1 MKNYSIKVV
10 TILSFSIAIL
20 LIIVYLLFSNFFALN
35 VMRKKTTDNIVNS
48 VQIIGKKADWNMN
61 KIELCM
67 VKKTVSDEVVSIL
80 LKDKRNVQYYID
92 INKIRDG
99 LNDDVEFMPFT
110 NTMFIYYDKI
120 DCFIMSGDQS
130 DKARLELIGLVQR
143 YTSGERD
150 IWCLVDYKGEK
161 HLMIAYYNEL
171 GIYAGALISVKSI
184 LSEWENMNVIGFGK
198 SQYFTMN
205 NNRCIES
212 AGDTKSNREI
222 FENNLK
228 DSSEEEKVKWYGKSL
243 AVRYDMAIGDYQ
255 IYIVIDSDYGTTM
268 YTGVWVLILMVP
280 LLVFLAFVIYYFVV
294 DVLLIKPL
302 KNALTSMSGTLG
314 QENIVLPEVESF
326 SEVNRMMKM
335 FNATINNLH
344 DLKIGLY
351 EKKIENEKAKMRILQ
366 SQINPHMFMNS
377 MAIINSMAQFKTE
390 ESVDVICTLTK
401 YLAEYFRFI
410 IESDHDFIPIEDE
423 IRNTENYLKIQKI
436 RYPDLFTFSVEADNC
451 GGVEIPPLTLQPIV
465 ENSIRHGFNGR
476 DDFSVNVSCLKK
488 ENTLTVRISDNGIGF
503 DDESLEM
510 IRSGRD
516 IDINQKRHFGI
527 KNVYDLLKL
536 AYNGEVAMNV
546 YNNGGAVVEFVISD
560 VSERTEN

>member
-67 VKKTVSDEVVSIL
+67 VKKTVSDEVVSVL

-130 DKARLELIGLVQR
+130 DKARLELTGLVQR

-150 IWCLVDYKGEK
+150 IWRLVDYNGEK

-171 GIYAGALISVKSI
+171 GIYAGALISVKDI

-198 SQYFTMN
+198 SQYFTTN

-222 FENNLK
+222 FEKNLK
-228 DSSEEEKVKWYGKSL
+228 DSSKAENVKWYGKSL
-243 AVRYDMAIGDYQ
+243 AVRYDMAIGDYS

-302 KNALTSMSGTLG
+302 KNALTSMSGMLG
-314 QENIVLPEVESF
+314 QENIVLSEVESF
-326 SEVNRMMKM
+326 SEVNRIMKM

-351 EKKIENEKAKMRILQ
+351 EKKIENEKAKMRLLQ

-436 RYPDLFTFSVEADNC
+436 RYPDLFDFSVKAENC
-451 GGVEIPPLTLQPIV
+451 GTVEIPPLTLQPIV

-476 DDFSVNVSCLKK
+476 DEFFVDVSCSRK
-488 ENTLTVRISDNGIGF
+488 ENTLTICISDNGIGF
-503 DDESLEM
+503 AQASLEM

-536 AYNGEVAMNV
+536 AYNGEVVMNV

-560 VSERTEN
+560 VSERGEN